1 MWLINKKI
9 WSSNVDQ
16 DTCNLTY
23 AQRLDSVIVIDCMYL
38 MGKKTSVKT
47 IVTYIDSDEDLEVIL
62 TFANISQVQQL
73 IKQAIKET
81 TSS

>member
-1 MWLINKKI
+1 
-9 WSSNVDQ
+9 
-16 DTCNLTY
+16 
-23 AQRLDSVIVIDCMYL
+23 MYL